1 MGMIESASP
10 AVKSL
15 QGLHLYHT
23 ERSNCA
29 GRVRL
34 LLEEKHLPWVSHPID
49 LKKKEQVTEEYF
61 SINPKGVV
69 PTLVDDGRV
78 IVESNDILLY
88 LEEKCPAPGFTP
100 ASREEQSAMR
110 AWLKRSTDIH
120 VPGVKT
126 FVYANFDP
134 AQIERSVQE
143 AAHYRALQKDPE
155 LLAFHARH
163 DPGKRFTREDTDRAV
178 AVLRAAFRDMEADIA
193 RAGWLAGGG
202 YCLADI
208 SWAPTIALLLG
219 GNFSF
224 QDFPGLMQWYGRIAQ
239 RPAWGRAMRFH

>member
-1 MGMIESASP
+1 MGVIESTSP
-10 AVKSL
+10 AVESL
-15 QGLHLYHT
+15 RGLHLYHS

-34 LLEEKHLPWVSHPID
+34 LLEEKNLPWTSHPID

-88 LEEKCPAPGFTP
+88 LEEKYPEPGFTP
-100 ASREEQSAMR
+100 ASPSEVSAMHT
-110 AWLKRSTDIH
+110 WLQRSTDIH

-134 AQIERSVQE
+134 SVIERSEAE
-143 AAHYRALQKDPE
+143 AARYRTLQKDPE

-163 DPGKRFTREDTDRAV
+163 DPGKRFTREDTEQAV

-193 RAGWLAGGG
+193 RAGWLVGGS
-202 YCLADI
+202 YSLADI
-208 SWAPTIALLLG
+208 SWAPSIALLVG
-219 GNFSF
+219 GSF
-224 QDFPGLMQWYGRIAQ
+224 PLQDFPVLMEWYGRIAQ
-239 RPAWGRAMRFH
+239 RPAWRRAMSFA

>member
-1 MGMIESASP
+1 MGVIESASP

-15 QGLHLYHT
+15 KGLHLYHT

-34 LLEEKHLPWVSHPID
+34 LLEEKNLPWTSHPID

-78 IVESNDILLY
+78 VIESNDILLY
-88 LEEKCPAPGFTP
+88 LEEKYPSPGFTP
-100 ASREEQSAMR
+100 TSPSEVSAMKV
-110 AWLKRSTDIH
+110 WLQRSTDIH

-134 AQIERSVQE
+134 AVIELSPEQAARYRS
-143 AAHYRALQKDPE
+143 LQKDPE

-163 DPGKRFTREDTDRAV
+163 DPGKRFTHEDMDQAI
-178 AVLRAAFRDMEADIA
+178 AVLSAAFRDMEADISC
-193 RAGWLAGGG
+193 AGWLVGGS
-202 YCLADI
+202 YSLADI
-208 SWAPTIALLLG
+208 SWAPTIALFVG
-219 GNFSF
+219 GSF
-224 QDFPGLMQWYGRIAQ
+224 PLQDFPVLMEWYDRIGQ
-239 RPAWGRAMRFH
+239 RPAWKRAMSFR